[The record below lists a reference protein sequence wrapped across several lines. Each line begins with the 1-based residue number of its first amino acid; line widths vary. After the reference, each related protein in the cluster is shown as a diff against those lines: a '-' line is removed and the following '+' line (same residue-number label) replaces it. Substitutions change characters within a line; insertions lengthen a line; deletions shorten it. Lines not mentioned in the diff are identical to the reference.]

1 MKKHRSV
8 FELMVRSNFYRIL
21 LLLVAMVILQTG
33 LFLFAF
39 YRRFGTEAF
48 SLESVLKKSYIELVF
63 FGVFIGMN
71 IFLKT
76 SVGYEGNEKP
86 QYTMMR
92 LSIAGKEVYYW
103 HAASNVLYYLLF
115 FAVEI
120 LTIVMLGF
128 LYLKMA
134 PAEYVTGQTL
144 FLACYRSDLLHSLL
158 PLGDFPYL
166 IRNILGLAAA
176 SLYSACYPKEYA
188 VEDEKKGE
196 KEKQRNWKNRFDL
209 FVFVPVLFIGE
220 FGDYFYCILLIIF
233 GAAYIMWKIGRIR
246 QEEMESRQEE
256 IIQNSENERRK
267 SP

>member
-21 LLLVAMVILQTG
+21 LLLTAMVIVQTG

-39 YRRFGTEAF
+39 HRRFGTEAL
-48 SLESVLKKSYIELVF
+48 SLEAVLKKSYIELVF
-63 FGVFIGMN
+63 FGVFIAMN
-71 IFLKT
+71 VFLKT
-76 SVGYEGNEKP
+76 AIGYEGSGKT

-92 LSIAGKEVYYW
+92 LSIARKEVYYW

-120 LTIVMLGF
+120 LTIVMLGL

-144 FLACYRSDLLHSLL
+144 FLACYRYDLLHSLL

-166 IRNILGLAAA
+166 IRNLLVVAAA
-176 SLYSACYPKEYA
+176 SLYSAYYPKEYYPK
-188 VEDEKKGE
+188 EGETGKK
-196 KEKQRNWKNRFDL
+196 KNRSNWFNW
-209 FVFVPVLFIGE
+209 FVFIPILFLGE
-220 FGDYFYCILLIIF
+220 FGDYFYCNFLVIF
-233 GAAYIMWKIGRIR
+233 SVVYITWKISAIR
-246 QEEMESRQEE
+246 KEEQESRQEE
-256 IIQNSENERRK
+256 VIETASN
-267 SP
+267 

>member
-21 LLLVAMVILQTG
+21 LLLAAMVILQTG

-48 SLESVLKKSYIELVF
+48 SLEAVLKKSYIELVF
-63 FGVFIGMN
+63 FGVFIAMN

-92 LSIAGKEVYYW
+92 LSIAGREVYYW
-103 HAASNVLYYLLF
+103 HVLSNVLYYLLF

-134 PAEYVTGQTL
+134 PGEYVTGQTL
-144 FLACYRSDLLHSLL
+144 FLACYRYDLLHSLL
-158 PLGDFPYL
+158 PLGDVPYL
-166 IRNILGLAAA
+166 VRNILGMVAC
-176 SLYSACYPKEYA
+176 SMFSAYYPKEYA
-188 VEDEKKGE
+188 EEGDKEGG
-196 KEKQRNWKNRFDL
+196 KEKRKNWKKRFDL

-233 GAAYIMWKIGRIR
+233 STVYIMWKIGRIR
-246 QEEMESRQEE
+246 QEER
-256 IIQNSENERRK
+256 
-267 SP
+267 

>member
-1 MKKHRSV
+1 MKKYRSV
-8 FELMVRSNFYRIL
+8 FELIVRSNFYRIL
-21 LLLVAMVILQTG
+21 LLLAAMVILQTG

-48 SLESVLKKSYIELVF
+48 SLEAVLKKSYIELVF
-63 FGVFIGMN
+63 FGVFIAMN

-92 LSIAGKEVYYW
+92 LSIAGREVYYW
-103 HAASNVLYYLLF
+103 HMLSNVLYYLLF

-144 FLACYRSDLLHSLL
+144 FLACYRYDLLHSLL

-166 IRNILGLAAA
+166 IRNILVLAAA
-176 SLYSACYPKEYA
+176 SLYSACYPKEYSPK
-188 VEDEKKGE
+188 EGKEEKM
-196 KEKQRNWKNRFDL
+196 EKQRDGNNRLNL
-209 FVFVPVLFIGE
+209 FVFLPIMFMGE
-220 FGDYFYCILLIIF
+220 FGNYVYCTVLIIF
-233 GAAYIMWKIGRIR
+233 GVVYIWWKIDRIR
-246 QEEMESRQEE
+246 KEERESRQEE
-256 IIQNSENERRK
+256 IIENSGNERRK
-267 SP
+267 NP